1 MENISEIDYYDRV
14 IKIRNILKEVKQLS
28 WDINKLENEF
38 GEDDIKKIGYEKF
51 IKVYLQF
58 YDRIEEVARD
68 FKNLVEKDEVVKRLK
83 NKEE

>member
-28 WDINKLENEF
+28 WDINQLENEF

>member
-28 WDINKLENEF
+28 WDINQLENEF
-38 GEDDIKKIGYEKF
+38 GEDDIKKMGYEKF

-58 YDRIEEVARD
+58 YDRIEEVAKD
-68 FKNLVEKDEVVKRLK
+68 FKSLVEKDEVVKSLRG
-83 NKEE
+83 

>member
-28 WDINKLENEF
+28 WDINQLENEF

-51 IKVYLQF
+51 IKYTYSF
-58 YDRIEEVARD
+58 MIG
-68 FKNLVEKDEVVKRLK
+68 
-83 NKEE
+83 

>member
-28 WDINKLENEF
+28 WDINQLENEF

-58 YDRIEEVARD
+58 YDRIEEVGKD
-68 FKNLVEKDEVVKRLK
+68 FKNLVEKDEVVKSLRG
-83 NKEE
+83 